1 MAEIGHSD
9 NNGKLPITPVI
20 NPDILYRKLAWR
32 LLPPMYLLY
41 ILAYLDRMNVGFA
54 QLQMREVLNFSDTVY
69 GFGAGVFFL
78 GYTLFE
84 IPSNLLL
91 EKMGAK
97 LWLTRIM
104 ITWGIISSCMVFIE
118 TPWQFYAMRF
128 LLGIAEAGSFP
139 GLILYFSYWFPAPVR
154 AKYGALLI
162 TATAASGLIGAPL
175 AGWLL
180 GMDGYLGWQG
190 WQWLFLMEGIPSI
203 ILGIALYFWL
213 TDKPAHARW
222 LSTDEKN
229 WLEQVLGA
237 EQASAAGNHA
247 ANLRQALVHPKVW
260 LLGVLYFTVVIS
272 YYSISLWLPQIIKSV
287 SGFDNVHTAWLT
299 TLPYL
304 LTVIVMVV
312 VGASS
317 DRTGERR
324 WHIAICGWIAAVS
337 FALSPHLTD
346 NPALALLALSMAAA
360 FIWSILAPFW
370 TLPHILLKDG
380 SAKASG
386 LALINSI
393 GNLGGFFGPFAVAWL
408 KQLSGGFEIPALVL
422 SVILAVGVLLVFL
435 IPQYKPE

>member
-1 MAEIGHSD
+1 MTVD
-9 NNGKLPITPVI
+9 PQL
-20 NPDILYRKLAWR
+20 LYRKLAWR

-118 TPWQFYAMRF
+118 TPWQFYCMRF

-139 GLILYFSYWFPAPVR
+139 GLILYFSYWFPATVR
-154 AKYGALLI
+154 AKYGAMLI
-162 TATAASGLIGAPL
+162 TATAASGLVGAPL

-203 ILGIALYFWL
+203 ILGVALYFWL
-213 TDKPAHARW
+213 TDKPSKASW
-222 LSTDEKN
+222 LSDDEKS
-229 WLEQVLGA
+229 WLEQTLKA
-237 EQASAAGNHA
+237 EQTVSAGTHAGN
-247 ANLRQALVHPKVW
+247 LKQALLHPKVW
-260 LLGVLYFTVVIS
+260 LLGLLYFAVVLS

-299 TLPYL
+299 ALPYL
-304 LTVIVMVV
+304 LTVIVMVI
-312 VGASS
+312 VGVHS

-324 WHIAICGWIAAVS
+324 WHIAICGWIAAIS
-337 FALSPHLTD
+337 FAVSPHLTAT
-346 NPALALLALSMAAA
+346 PALALLALSIAAA
-360 FIWSILAPFW
+360 CIWSILAPFW
-370 TLPHILLKDG
+370 TLPHALLKDG
-380 SAKASG
+380 AAKASG

-393 GNLGGFFGPFAVAWL
+393 GNMGGFVGPYAVAWL
-408 KQLSGGFEIPALVL
+408 KNLSGGFEVPAFVL
-422 SVILAVGVLLVFL
+422 SVILALGVLLVFF
-435 IPQYKPE
+435 IPQNKEID